1 MRHGAFPAVMA
12 APMTSSDVLPAGIS
26 CAVTTSLGWAAFH
39 AFTMA
44 WPQVISSGLLDS
56 QTLTGPCAVSAAPEA
71 VEPPEPPHAAVVP
84 NAKVMTA
91 AAQTCFFIMTPFGG
105 GSARIRAGPCW
116 AHRCLAGMAARIRD
130 APPPNGVMMK
140 KQVC

>member
-26 CAVTTSLGWAAFH
+26 CAVTSSLGWAVFH

-44 WPQVISSGLLDS
+44 LPQVISSGLLDS
-56 QTLTGPCAVSAAPEA
+56 QTLTGPCAVSA
-71 VEPPEPPHAAVVP
+71 EPPEALVPPELEHAAVVP

-116 AHRCLAGMAARIRD
+116 VRRLSLI
-130 APPPNGVMMK
+130 
-140 KQVC
+140 

>member
-26 CAVTTSLGWAAFH
+26 CAVTRSLGWGVFH
-39 AFTMA
+39 AFTRA
-44 WPQVISSGLLDS
+44 CLEVGSSGLLDG
-56 QTLTGPCAVSAAPEA
+56 QTLPGPCAVSAAPEA

-84 NAKVMTA
+84 NAKVMMA

-105 GSARIRAGPCW
+105 GSARIRAGPYW
-116 AHRCLAGMAARIRD
+116 VRRCLAGMAARL
-130 APPPNGVMMK
+130 K
-140 KQVC
+140 LE

>member
-44 WPQVISSGLLDS
+44 WPQVSSSGLLDS
-56 QTLTGPCAVSAAPEA
+56 QTLIGPCAVSAAPEA
-71 VEPPEPPHAAVVP
+71 LVPPELEHAAVVLI
-84 NAKVMTA
+84 AKVMMA

-105 GSARIRAGPCW
+105 GASRIHDLSLIHISEPT
-116 AHRCLAGMAARIRD
+116 
-130 APPPNGVMMK
+130 
-140 KQVC
+140 